1 MTSWVGQAGSPRAL
15 HLFSGQIAAQRL
27 LTASGR
33 GCGPRSPR
41 SVRSPGPASR
51 GESPGFDTGR
61 SAGSGP
67 SPSGRPASPP
77 ARRARD
83 RPRGARAGLARV
95 PGPGRA
101 LAGGRAVR
109 SEPLAAEAPPRSA
122 AREGSKL
129 RATGRRG
136 RPFPA
141 AGRGRR
147 LGSRGRRLTAGSGGA
162 APPARLPE
170 DASAAAGGEAPP
182 APPHSPAA
190 GRESPARGAR
200 RRPGTAPRRCRPEV
214 RPDPRDYSSQRPAPS
229 PQRIGSLRRPSAT
242 RRGKTA
248 ATALS
253 DQSRQ
258 RGGGRSPADRPP
270 VDQAWRDANGLGSS
284 GWARGDRPAL
294 ETWGPGTE
302 AQAGPRDM
310 GTWDRSTGRPSR
322 HGDLGQKRPFAPK
335 TLVSAG
341 PAPPGLASPASLI
354 GSPGTRGWGRRGHSG
369 VGRRPRGQERP
380 ADPGVGPHGHAG
392 AGPVATAEG
401 GGASGSGGRETGMQ
415 ERRGSRAGVG
425 LPPHKPQRPG
435 VLEW

>member
-109 SEPLAAEAPPRSA
+109 SGPPAAEAPPRSA

-147 LGSRGRRLTAGSGGA
+147 LGSRGRRLTGGSGGA

-253 DQSRQ
+253 DQSRE

-302 AQAGPRDM
+302 APFCSEDAGLR
-310 GTWDRSTGRPSR
+310 G
-322 HGDLGQKRPFAPK
+322 
-335 TLVSAG
+335 AG
-341 PAPPGLASPASLI
+341 PAGSRLARIAHWLPRDTWVGEAW
-354 GSPGTRGWGRRGHSG
+354 TQRRG
-369 VGRRPRGQERP
+369 P
-380 ADPGVGPHGHAG
+380 AAAG
-392 AGPVATAEG
+392 AGEARGPGRGAAWTRWCWAGGDG
-401 GGASGSGGRETGMQ
+401 GG
-415 ERRGSRAGVG
+415 RRSFRFRGTRSSC
-425 LPPHKPQRPG
+425 LS
-435 VLEW
+435 VLSS